1 MKSLRI
7 LIVED
12 DLVNGGLLAETLE
25 DLGFTVC
32 PVVIDAANA
41 QAAAIRWRP
50 DLIVIDVGLTVAS
63 SVAVVDE
70 IVRSRLVPHVFVI
83 GDNLRALS
91 FPPSA
96 VLIQKPF
103 RGADIQWAIQRALGD
118 AVGPRSFVC

>member
-12 DLVNGGLLAETLE
+12 DPVNGGLLAEVLE

-32 PVVIDAANA
+32 PVETDVANA
-41 QAAAIRWRP
+41 EAAALRSRP
-50 DLIVIDVGLTVAS
+50 DLIVIDVGSTEAS
-63 SVAVVDE
+63 GVAVVDD
-70 IVRSRLVPHVFVI
+70 ILRSGLVPHVFVT
-83 GDNLRALS
+83 GDYLSALS
-91 FPPSA
+91 FAPGA

-118 AVGPRSFVC
+118 PGGPRPFDC